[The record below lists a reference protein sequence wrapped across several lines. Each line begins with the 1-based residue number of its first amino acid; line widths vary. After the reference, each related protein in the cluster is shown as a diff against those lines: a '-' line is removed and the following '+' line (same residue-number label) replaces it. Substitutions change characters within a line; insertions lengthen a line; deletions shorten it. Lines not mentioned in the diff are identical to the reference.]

1 MAKRTPSGTPALL
14 ILQRAGVTHVV
25 HAYEHDPTVAS
36 VGLEAAH
43 ELGVSPD
50 RVFKTLVADVDGAS
64 TVAIV
69 PVSGTLDLKKL
80 AAACGA
86 KRARMLEPAVAER
99 LTGYVVGG
107 ISPFG
112 QRTPSRTIVDSSATD
127 FPTVYVS
134 AGRRGLDVEV
144 DPHDLIRLT
153 SAHTAQ
159 IGAP

>member
-1 MAKRTPSGTPALL
+1 M
-14 ILQRAGVTHVV
+14 
-25 HAYEHDPTVAS
+25 
-36 VGLEAAH
+36 
-43 ELGVSPD
+43 
-50 RVFKTLVADVDGAS
+50 
-64 TVAIV
+64 
-69 PVSGTLDLKKL
+69 
-80 AAACGA
+80 
-86 KRARMLEPAVAER
+86 AER